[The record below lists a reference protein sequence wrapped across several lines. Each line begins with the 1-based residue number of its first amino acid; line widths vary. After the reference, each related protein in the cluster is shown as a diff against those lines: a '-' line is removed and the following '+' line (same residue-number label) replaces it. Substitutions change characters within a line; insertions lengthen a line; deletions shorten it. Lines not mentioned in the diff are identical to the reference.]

1 MSEYLGRGFFGY
13 EQAYVVAGSFDLA
26 VMAQACTLWEE
37 RSEWAARI
45 AAQAEQGEAS
55 GASSQE
61 EAQLLFPD
69 DSAEIANPAEVQ
81 RATQAEST
89 DPHEPVLACTGR
101 DFAPGSHANAVDTTI
116 ITYSEPM
123 CALGAAAGEPC
134 SVCPINSRRGQV
146 AGEAACESCI
156 EDFSTAEERLE
167 WAVRIAAQ
175 ADQGGASL
183 ATSQVEA
190 ELLLPDSAL
199 IVNLAAAYRATKDA
213 EQEPKLARTGRDAE
227 AGSHADAVDSMT
239 STHLESMCVR
249 NTAAS
254 APSDWRHGDNTL
266 SHEGK
271 QSFLAD
277 ARVICVEVEAVR
289 IHSSAPPVVETI
301 SDRTDISSPVQGERE
316 AQAESID
323 LQAPDFAFAGLG
335 ASHAGAVDSVPAVD
349 KPRPDPKVDDSH
361 RTMILASGED
371 EDEQPCLAD
380 ARMSVG
386 MGDVRTNSSA
396 ALKIVIKKIDP
407 HGAGGGVWL
416 VSWPEAQ
423 AVESAVEST
432 NSDHAMGPASSAAAC
447 VPSGWTEVAEVAPSG
462 QGPGR
467 LQDTELPVTAEAP
480 PSACA

>member
-1 MSEYLGRGFFGY
+1 
-13 EQAYVVAGSFDLA
+13 
-26 VMAQACTLWEE
+26 
-37 RSEWAARI
+37 
-45 AAQAEQGEAS
+45 
-55 GASSQE
+55 
-61 EAQLLFPD
+61 
-69 DSAEIANPAEVQ
+69 
-81 RATQAEST
+81 
-89 DPHEPVLACTGR
+89 
-101 DFAPGSHANAVDTTI
+101 
-116 ITYSEPM
+116 M

-175 ADQGGASL
+175 ADQGGASV

-323 LQAPDFAFAGLG
+323 LQAPDLAFAGPG

-467 LQDTELPVTAEAP
+467 LQDTELPVTAEARPVRAPETALGANSP
-480 PSACA
+480 PVHMADESAVVWRLPEALRTAVPADQENEVKIKIKIKIKISLKEGSFKMIGPADGKVKSVSSCTIVFAQEIVGAFAMKMPKGEMRQKLVGARSVLAQTRAARSQ